1 LTKQYEIIIKIS
13 PLEYY
18 ILNTLA
24 QNGIDFKSSFKRA
37 MIVLGVISKKQS
49 KSNEVV
55 IRETSANGVSR
66 IALVFG
72 DSINLNSKYSR
83 GISRWILLRS
93 FYKQVINFHYYV
105 FLVTDERAA
114 INLFK
119 LKDRYQTNYPKW
131 TGIQILNIGLRLYFE
146 MYCGAKLGSTFDI
159 NGEKVLNVY

>member
-83 GISRWILLRS
+83 KISRWILLRS
-93 FYKQVINFHYYV
+93 FYKHYYV
-105 FLVTDERAA
+105 FLGLDERAA

>member
-24 QNGIDFKSSFKRA
+24 SDGINSVTAFNRA
-37 MIVLGVISKKQS
+37 MRVLRVISKEQS

-72 DSINLNSKYSR
+72 DSINLNLKYGR
-83 GISRWILLRS
+83 GISLWILLHS
-93 FYKQVINFHYYV
+93 LYKQVINFHYYS
-105 FLVTDERAA
+105 LIVTDERYA
-114 INLFK
+114 INFFK

-146 MYCGAKLGSTFDI
+146 MYCGAKLESTFDI

>member
-1 LTKQYEIIIKIS
+1 MTKQYEIIIKIS

-83 GISRWILLRS
+83 KISRWILLRS
-93 FYKQVINFHYYV
+93 FYKHYYV
-105 FLVTDERAA
+105 FLGLDERAA